1 MADAE
6 SFYKPEEAICNG
18 DGREERLMQF
28 IQSHPDYSK
37 MRGSPSTVLSAIDE
51 FAQTQDFLMNVGKFK
66 GSIVSQYIASHR
78 PKLMVELGGY
88 IGYSAIMF
96 GAAARVAGGERYLS
110 LEIKPAFAAVA
121 RSLIALA
128 GLDDFVHV
136 ITAPCSDSLR
146 QLALA
151 TPRRAIDLL
160 FIDHQKSAYLGHLM
174 LCEELSLIRPGTC
187 IIADNVIRP
196 GAPLYLDYV
205 RGPYKEKTDIRRIA
219 AQHDDEFPEGKPELI
234 YDTRLCHSLEPSGEA
249 DGLEVS
255 VCQGSAFDHDGE

>member
-1 MADAE
+1 MANTEA
-6 SFYKPEEAICNG
+6 FYKPEEANS
-18 DGREERLMQF
+18 DGREERLLQF

-37 MRGSPSTVLSAIDE
+37 MRDSPSTVLSAIDE
-51 FAQTQDFLMNVGKFK
+51 FAQTQEFLMNVGKYK
-66 GSIVSQYIASHR
+66 GFIVAQYIASHR

-96 GAAARVAGGERYLS
+96 GAAARLAGGEQYLS

-128 GLDDFVHV
+128 GLHDFVHV
-136 ITAPCSDSLR
+136 LTGPCNESLR
-146 QLALA
+146 KLTLA

-160 FIDHQKSAYLGHLM
+160 FIDHQKSAYLRHLL
-174 LCEELSLIRPGTC
+174 LCEELSLILPGTS

-205 RGPYKEKTDIRRIA
+205 RGSSKEKTDIRRIA
-219 AQHDDEFPEGKPELI
+219 AQHDDEFPQGKPELV
-234 YDTRLCHSLEPSGEA
+234 YDTRLCQSLEPSGEV
-249 DGLEVS
+249 VS
-255 VCQGSAFDHDGE
+255 SALAHVFRPDANKLGR